1 MRNARSIRRMALTV
15 GIGWIMVG
23 AACGSAPTGLTQSDG
38 IAYDVL
44 AAPPLPVS
52 APVTTFDPATDIAD
66 LDGSVVVTVSGDQL
80 LFMEHDGDIVASIRV
95 DGAAERRA
103 VSADGTHAALFERVD
118 GASSRIIV
126 VDRNGAEYAVV
137 TYDLPGLVEPEAF
150 STDGR
155 LLFVIDHQIAEVPGA
170 YRIRPLNLETGL
182 LETIVGPTKVPLQD
196 DMNGIGRRQVW
207 SPDGR
212 RLYTLYIR
220 QTHHHHADG
229 ADHAHGA
236 PGTDGFVHVLDLDE
250 EWAFCLDLPP
260 SFGRGDLATTALAA
274 SPDGDTIAIADANAG
289 EVAFASTTELAVTRT
304 APLPE
309 FEIEGDLHIGMTG
322 TDLLIGF
329 GSEVHWFDQQ
339 TLIPLADEPARLNA
353 PLIAITSNGQTILVW
368 TTEVSHS
375 PVQLPA
381 PTLTLPN

>member
-170 YRIRPLNLETGL
+170 YRIRPSTS
-182 LETIVGPTKVPLQD
+182 
-196 DMNGIGRRQVW
+196 RRVC
-207 SPDGR
+207 SKPSSDR
-212 RLYTLYIR
+212 RKCHFR
-220 QTHHHHADG
+220 
-229 ADHAHGA
+229 
-236 PGTDGFVHVLDLDE
+236 
-250 EWAFCLDLPP
+250 
-260 SFGRGDLATTALAA
+260 TT
-274 SPDGDTIAIADANAG
+274 
-289 EVAFASTTELAVTRT
+289 
-304 APLPE
+304 
-309 FEIEGDLHIGMTG
+309 
-322 TDLLIGF
+322 
-329 GSEVHWFDQQ
+329 
-339 TLIPLADEPARLNA
+339 
-353 PLIAITSNGQTILVW
+353 
-368 TTEVSHS
+368 
-375 PVQLPA
+375 
-381 PTLTLPN
+381 